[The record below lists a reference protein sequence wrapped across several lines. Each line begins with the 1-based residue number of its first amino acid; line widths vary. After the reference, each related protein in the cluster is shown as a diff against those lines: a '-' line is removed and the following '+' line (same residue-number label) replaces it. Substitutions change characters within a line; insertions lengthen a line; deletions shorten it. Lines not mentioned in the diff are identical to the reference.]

1 MISLFTMIIDNRIR
15 KPSNTI
21 I

>member
-1 MISLFTMIIDNRIR
+1 MILLFTMIIDNRIR